1 MLERFNKKQLEII
14 KSCAEVIHSVET
26 GTANQRN
33 INALFDTS
41 YFFTDPEDDWEDNIR
56 DVQYARNENN
66 QRGNYTE
73 LVNIISEKFPEM
85 NKAYLPFMVSDV
97 LREAYT
103 KYNNEV
109 KENV

>member
-1 MLERFNKKQLEII
+1 MLEIFTEKQLEII
-14 KSCAEVIHSVET
+14 KSCAEVIHSVEN

-33 INALFDTS
+33 INKLFDTS

-97 LREAYT
+97 LREVYT

>member
-1 MLERFNKKQLEII
+1 MLEIFNKKQLEII

-33 INALFDTS
+33 INKLFDTS

-66 QRGNYTE
+66 HPHAGTE
-73 LVNIISEKFPEM
+73 EKPGSYHVI
-85 NKAYLPFMVSDV
+85 A
-97 LREAYT
+97 
-103 KYNNEV
+103 
-109 KENV
+109 